1 MAAKRYPIAQSIE
14 AAVKSSRLR
23 GQEMAERERDASEK
37 CGQEVRFSSDFFG
50 PIFDTAEDATRHW
63 ESLLEGTGYWCIQAV
78 STDLRKKKGPKRR
91 KPSPPPNELLPVQW
105 QMRMDFWRPVRWSP
119 KIGQGA
125 KLVSFSEKDETNDS
139 QTHEV
144 FG

>member
-1 MAAKRYPIAQSIE
+1 MK
-14 AAVKSSRLR
+14 
-23 GQEMAERERDASEK
+23 
-37 CGQEVRFSSDFFG
+37 
-50 PIFDTAEDATRHW
+50 
-63 ESLLEGTGYWCIQAV
+63 
-78 STDLRKKKGPKRR
+78 
-91 KPSPPPNELLPVQW
+91 
-105 QMRMDFWRPVRWSP
+105 WSP